1 MQGVFM
7 LIGLVFVLGW
17 ILPLVQGIVRIRA
30 GGKGTWLIAFAC
42 VWAFVAIGIAS
53 LGVCVYVAVRNRLVS
68 EELDMAAYGG
78 PTGTIVSPYRG
89 ESTLIVVTGGEDRE
103 QVKVIS
109 NNGRFVVPAGQ
120 VEVSFYEARKGDRFG
135 VRWKAY
141 TVSSGSTRKHLV
153 VPANGECVLDMGEPL
168 TARINARRNGEG
180 GCSMS
185 FEVKDRNGAAFALDL
200 VEGVAPGEF
209 QATDSSGK
217 VVWTDTF
224 PYG

>member
-78 PTGTIVSPYRG
+78 PTGTIVSPYR
-89 ESTLIVVTGGEDRE
+89 S
-103 QVKVIS
+103 
-109 NNGRFVVPAGQ
+109 NGRRRSGTGEGDFQQRPICCARGTGRGELLRGQKRGSLRSQ
-120 VEVSFYEARKGDRFG
+120 VEGIHCVFGQYPEASRC
-135 VRWKAY
+135 A
-141 TVSSGSTRKHLV
+141 
-153 VPANGECVLDMGEPL
+153 GE
-168 TARINARRNGEG
+168 R
-180 GCSMS
+180 
-185 FEVKDRNGAAFALDL
+185 
-200 VEGVAPGEF
+200 
-209 QATDSSGK
+209 
-217 VVWTDTF
+217 
-224 PYG
+224 